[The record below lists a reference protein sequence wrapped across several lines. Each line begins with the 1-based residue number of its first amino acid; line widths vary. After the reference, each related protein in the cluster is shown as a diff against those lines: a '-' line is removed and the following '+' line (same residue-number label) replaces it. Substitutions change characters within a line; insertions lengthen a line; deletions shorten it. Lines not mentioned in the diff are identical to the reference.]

1 MNKKFLL
8 LVAGGLLLSGCATKQ
23 YPQAPSVSPEEASA
37 FDCKA
42 IKQEIAKAH
51 STQAEIESTGEFDG
65 RTVLGA
71 IGDFGI
77 GNGMAK
83 GEARK
88 KAKARLNQLEALK
101 AVKCVNEN

>member
-1 MNKKFLL
+1 MYKLL
-8 LVAGGLLLSGCATKQ
+8 SLAAAALLLSACATKQ
-23 YPQAPSVSPEEASA
+23 YPQAPSVSAEEASA

-51 STQAEIESTGEFDG
+51 STQDEIESTGEFDG
-65 RTVLGA
+65 RTVLGV

-88 KAKARLNQLEALK
+88 KAKSRLVQLESLK
-101 AVKCVNEN
+101 AVKCTNES